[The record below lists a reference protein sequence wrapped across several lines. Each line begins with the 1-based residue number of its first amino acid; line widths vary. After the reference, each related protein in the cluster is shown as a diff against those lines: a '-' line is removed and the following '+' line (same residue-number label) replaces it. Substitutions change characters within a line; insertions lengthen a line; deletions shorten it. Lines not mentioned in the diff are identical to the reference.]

1 MNELQMQQAR
11 QLSSLLIQ
19 PKITRSDKKNIDRL
33 VDILGDLG
41 ESFLAISVV
50 DKYAILRT
58 SSLTCKEKWNAIFE
72 GKNVLY
78 KADFNS

>member
-19 PKITRSDKKNIDRL
+19 PKFTKSDKRDIDRL
-33 VDILGDLG
+33 VAILGDLG

-50 DKYAILRT
+50 DKYALLRT

-78 KADFNS
+78 RADFKS